1 MYKDIV
7 NINEKILGHRHKME
21 QALNPNVYGVKIK
34 ERREQNAELIKS
46 TESMLTV
53 SFREVS
59 NLDFIE
65 EIHLELGTR
74 TDASLEILIKL
85 KNGRWATP

>member
-1 MYKDIV
+1 
-7 NINEKILGHRHKME
+7 ME

-85 KNGRWATP
+85 KMVDGLHLSRYLVKPILIS

>member
-1 MYKDIV
+1 
-7 NINEKILGHRHKME
+7 ME

-65 EIHLELGTR
+65 EIHL
-74 TDASLEILIKL
+74 
-85 KNGRWATP
+85 